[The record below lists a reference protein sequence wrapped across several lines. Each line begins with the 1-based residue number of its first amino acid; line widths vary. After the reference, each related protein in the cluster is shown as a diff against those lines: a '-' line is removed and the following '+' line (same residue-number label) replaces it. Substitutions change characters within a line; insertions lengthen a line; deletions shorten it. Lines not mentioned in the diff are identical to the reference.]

1 MAPIIIR
8 NVNAKI
14 HQGHIEGSNVNVIQ
28 EMTDMIQTTRVFET
42 TQKAIKAFDDMNG
55 RLVNDVPSL
64 K

>member
-1 MAPIIIR
+1 MTPVITRNAP
-8 NVNAKI
+8 VKL
-14 HQGHIEGSNVNVIQ
+14 HQGHLEGSNVNIIQ
-28 EMTDMIQTTRVFET
+28 EMTDMIQTTRVFES